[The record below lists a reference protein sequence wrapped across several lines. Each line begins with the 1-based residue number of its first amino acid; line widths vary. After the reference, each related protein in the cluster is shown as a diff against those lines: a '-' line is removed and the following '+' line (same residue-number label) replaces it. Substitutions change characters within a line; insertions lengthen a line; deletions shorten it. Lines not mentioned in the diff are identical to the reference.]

1 MVVPPRLANPDMTP
15 TTPKAVR
22 IWDLPTRL
30 FHWALALTI
39 VGSVVSAKIGGNAMV
54 WHFRFGFLVLGL
66 LSFRL
71 VWGLIGGR
79 WSRFTSFIY
88 SPLTIL
94 RYLRGR
100 TRPGEL
106 LDVGHNPLGSLSVF
120 AVLAILAVQVS
131 TGLVA
136 DDEIATVGPLNRFV
150 SSATALLATS
160 WHKTWGQWIVL
171 ALVATHIGAIV
182 FYVVVKK
189 HTLVRPMLHGD
200 KLLAPT
206 TPASIDTLRTRLLA
220 LVVALLS
227 AALVALLMRL

>member
-1 MVVPPRLANPDMTP
+1 MPPTP
-15 TTPKAVR
+15 PKAVR

-189 HTLVRPMLHGD
+189 HTLVRPMLQGD

-206 TPASIDTLRTRLLA
+206 TPASIDTLRTRLVA

-227 AALVALLMRL
+227 AVLVAVLMRL

>member
-1 MVVPPRLANPDMTP
+1 M
-15 TTPKAVR
+15 
-22 IWDLPTRL
+22 I
-30 FHWALALTI
+30 
-39 VGSVVSAKIGGNAMV
+39 
-54 WHFRFGFLVLGL
+54 WHFRLGFVVLGL
-66 LSFRL
+66 LVFRA

-79 WSRFTSFIY
+79 WSRFASFIY

-100 TRPGEL
+100 ARPGEL

-120 AVLAILAVQVS
+120 ALLAFLAVQVS

-150 SSATALLATS
+150 SSATALLATG

-171 ALVATHIGAIV
+171 TLVATHIGAIA

-189 HTLVRPMLHGD
+189 HTLVRPMIGGD
-200 KLLAPT
+200 KLLAPS
-206 TPASIDTLRTRLLA
+206 TPASIDNLRTRLLA
-220 LVVALLS
+220 LVVALVS
-227 AALVALLMRL
+227 AGLVAILMRL

>member
-1 MVVPPRLANPDMTP
+1 MTPPPPR
-15 TTPKAVR
+15 AVR

-30 FHWALALTI
+30 FHWALALCML
-39 VGSVVSAKIGGNAMV
+39 GSIVSAKIGGNAMI
-54 WHFRFGFLVLGL
+54 WHFRLGFVVLGL
-66 LSFRL
+66 LIFRL

-94 RYLRGR
+94 RYARGKA
-100 TRPGEL
+100 RPGEM

-120 AVLAILAVQVS
+120 ALLAVLAVQVS

-150 SSATALLATS
+150 SSATALLATG
-160 WHKTWGQWIVL
+160 WHKSWGQWLIL

-182 FYVVVKK
+182 FYVLVKK
-189 HTLVRPMLHGD
+189 HTLVRPMLGGD
-200 KLLAPT
+200 KLLPAA
-206 TPASIDTLRTRLLA
+206 TPASRDDLRTRLVA
-220 LVVALLS
+220 LLVALLS
-227 AALVALLMRL
+227 AALVAMLMRL